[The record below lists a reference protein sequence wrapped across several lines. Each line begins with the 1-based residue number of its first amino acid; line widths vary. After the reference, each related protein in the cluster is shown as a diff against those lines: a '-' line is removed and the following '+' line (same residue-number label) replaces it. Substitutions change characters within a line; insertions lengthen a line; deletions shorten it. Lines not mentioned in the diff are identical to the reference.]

1 MTMREEKTNSA
12 SQKNK
17 QPQKKGWLWPVVY
30 SGIAILFVGM
40 IWGYSALVKNEPS
53 QMADGTANET
63 QQDGELTLETNADN
77 EVLKYPFSEELLDDV
92 AILQNYYDWEAE
104 ENVRENS
111 LLVFNQTYETN
122 TGISISI
129 EDQPFEVVAAK
140 TGVIEEVITDVFQ
153 GDEIVITHS
162 DGMKTV
168 YSSLSDVLVKT
179 GDEVTQ
185 GTALGKAAANEWNPN
200 AGTHLHFKVL
210 VDDEA
215 VNPASYLGF

>member
-1 MTMREEKTNSA
+1 MREERTKAA

-17 QPQKKGWLWPVVY
+17 QAQKKGWLWPVVY

-40 IWGYSALVKNEPS
+40 IWGYSALVKEEPS
-53 QMADGTANET
+53 QVADQTTTGAQN
-63 QQDGELTLETNADN
+63 DGELTLETNAAN

-92 AILQNYYDWEAE
+92 AILQNYYEVEAE

-111 LLVFNQTYETN
+111 LLVFNQTYQMN
-122 TGISISI
+122 TGLSISI
-129 EDQPFEVVAAK
+129 DDQPFEVRAAK
-140 TGVIEEVITDVFQ
+140 SGVVEEVNK
-153 GDEIVITHS
+153 DEFRGNEVVITHS

-168 YSSLSDVLVKT
+168 YGSLSDVQVKT

-185 GTALGKAAANEWNPN
+185 GNPLGHATANEWNPN

-210 VDDEA
+210 VDDEP

>member
-1 MTMREEKTNSA
+1 MNMREDKTKSP

-17 QPQKKGWLWPVVY
+17 QVNKNNWLWPVVY
-30 SGIAILFVGM
+30 SGIAVLFVSM
-40 IWGYSALVKNEPS
+40 IWGYNAFVKNDPP
-53 QMADGTANET
+53 QVADSTVDSKEEE
-63 QQDGELTLETNADN
+63 ELIVETNATE

-92 AILQNYYDWEAE
+92 AILQSYYDLEAE

-122 TGISISI
+122 TGLSISI
-129 EDQPFEVVAAK
+129 DDQPFEVVAARS
-140 TGVIEEVITDVFQ
+140 GVVEEIITDVFQ
-153 GDEIVITHS
+153 GDEVIVSHA

-168 YSSLSDVLVKT
+168 YSSLSDVLVTK
-179 GDEVTQ
+179 GEEVTQ
-185 GTALGKAAANEWNPN
+185 GESLGKAAANEWNPS

-210 VDDEA
+210 VDDET

>member
-17 QPQKKGWLWPVVY
+17 QPQKKGWLWPAVY

-40 IWGYSALVKNEPS
+40 IWGYSALVKNDPS
-53 QMADGTANET
+53 QVADGTANEA
-63 QQDGELTLETNADN
+63 QKDGEITLETNADN

-92 AILQNYYDWEAE
+92 AILQNYYDMEAE

-153 GDEIVITHS
+153 GDEVVITHS
-162 DGMKTV
+162 DGMQTV
-168 YSSLSDVLVKT
+168 YSSLSDVLVKK

-185 GTALGKAAANEWNPN
+185 GDSLGKAAANEWNPN